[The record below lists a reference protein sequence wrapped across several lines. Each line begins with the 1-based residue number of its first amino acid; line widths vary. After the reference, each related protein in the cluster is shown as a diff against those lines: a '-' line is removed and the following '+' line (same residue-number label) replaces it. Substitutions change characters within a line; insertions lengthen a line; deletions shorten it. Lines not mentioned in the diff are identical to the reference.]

1 MASSRRNDPENAE
14 STETTS
20 LVGNVDSTY
29 GSGTITP
36 DSPNGDERNGKKVAN
51 SDEETSS
58 DEEASQ
64 LVNPLFEGQSDM
76 MAKMAMLFPAVSI
89 GV

>member
-1 MASSRRNDPENAE
+1 MASSRRTKDAE
-14 STETTS
+14 PTERTS
-20 LVGNVDSTY
+20 LIGNTDSTY

-36 DSPNGDERNGKKVAN
+36 DSGDERNGKKATR
-51 SDEETSS
+51 SDSESS
-58 DEEASQ
+58 GDEEAGQ
-64 LVNPLFEGQSDM
+64 VENPLFEGQSDM